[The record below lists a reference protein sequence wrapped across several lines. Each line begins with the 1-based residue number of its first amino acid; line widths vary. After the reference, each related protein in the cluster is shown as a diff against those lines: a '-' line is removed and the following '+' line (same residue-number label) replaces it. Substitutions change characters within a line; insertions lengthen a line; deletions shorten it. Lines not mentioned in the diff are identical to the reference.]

1 MIKVSVLKEN
11 RKYKKITILGHAMY
25 DDYGKD
31 IVCASV
37 SSLIT
42 CTVNGIYSLNKNSIL
57 YKDDSNTIEIKILDD
72 ENALKLFNNLILM
85 LKDLAKDYP
94 KNIKIES
101 EK

>member
-1 MIKVSVLKEN
+1 MIKVVYSSNSLIV
-11 RKYKKITILGHAMY
+11 TGHANF

-57 YKDDSNTIEIKILDD
+57 YKDDSNMTEIKILDD

-85 LKDLAKDYP
+85 LEDLAKDYP

>member
-1 MIKVSVLKEN
+1 MIKVVYSSNSLIV
-11 RKYKKITILGHAMY
+11 TGHANY

-57 YKDDSNTIEIKILDD
+57 YKDDSNTREIKILDD

>member
-1 MIKVSVLKEN
+1 MIKVVYSSNSLIV
-11 RKYKKITILGHAMY
+11 TGHANY

-94 KNIKIES
+94 KILK
-101 EK
+101 

>member
-1 MIKVSVLKEN
+1 MIKVVYSSNSLIV
-11 RKYKKITILGHAMY
+11 TGHANY

-72 ENALKLFNNLILM
+72 ENALNLFNNLILM

>member
-1 MIKVSVLKEN
+1 MIKVVYSSNSLIV
-11 RKYKKITILGHAMY
+11 TGHANY

-94 KNIKIES
+94 KYIKIES

>member
-1 MIKVSVLKEN
+1 MIKVVYSSNSLIV
-11 RKYKKITILGHAMY
+11 TGHANY

-85 LKDLAKDYP
+85 LKDLAKDYT

>member
-1 MIKVSVLKEN
+1 MIKVVYSSNSLIV
-11 RKYKKITILGHAMY
+11 TGHANY

-72 ENALKLFNNLILM
+72 ENTLKLFNNLILM

>member
-1 MIKVSVLKEN
+1 MIKVVYSSNSLIV
-11 RKYKKITILGHAMY
+11 TGHANY

-37 SSLIT
+37 SSLIA